1 MFSNKK
7 DIFTL
12 IGIIFASIGFYVAIN
27 EIPAILN
34 CISLVLG
41 WISPLTTGLAI
52 AFVLNVFVR
61 FFEERILKRLKGKKW
76 LRTLSILITIIF
88 LVCLLAL
95 LSVFIVP
102 DVKKTLV
109 LLVDVAPVYI
119 SGLVER
125 FSSMEIPVAGVA
137 VGDIVQFEKF
147 DSVADIIAQ
156 NSINMV
162 GNALIFTTSFASK
175 LFSIVLSFIIAIYTL
190 IYKERI
196 SRILV
201 RSLEAF
207 LPEKA
212 AESVLDV
219 ASLSYQAFF
228 NFITGQLTE
237 AVIIGTLCYIGMNVF
252 GFPYAST
259 VAMIIGVTAL
269 IPIVGAFIGAFVGA
283 FLIVMVSPIKAL
295 LFIVF
300 ILVLQQIENNFIYPK
315 VVGKSVGL
323 PDMLVLIAVLVGS
336 NIGGLTAVIVSVPVC
351 SVLYTLFMRALRR
364 KESETT

>member
-1 MFSNKK
+1 MFTNKK
-7 DIFTL
+7 DVFTV
-12 IGIIFASIGFYVAIN
+12 IGVIFASIGFYVAIN
-27 EIPAILN
+27 NIHVILS
-34 CISLVLG
+34 CFMLALG

-61 FFEERILKRLKGKKW
+61 FFEERILKKFKDKKW
-76 LRTLSILITIIF
+76 LRPVSILLTIVF
-88 LVCLLAL
+88 LICVLTLLAF
-95 LSVFIVP
+95 FIIP
-102 DVKKTLV
+102 DVKKTV
-109 LLVDVAPVYI
+109 LLLIDVVPVYI
-119 SGLVER
+119 SNLLER
-125 FSSMEIPVAGVA
+125 FSSMEIPLAGVA
-137 VGDIVQFEKF
+137 VGDVVQFEKL
-147 DSVADIIAQ
+147 DSVTDIIAEQ
-156 NSINMV
+156 SINV
-162 GNALIFTTSFASK
+162 VSNALIFTTAFAGK
-175 LFSIVLSFIIAIYTL
+175 LFSIILSFIIAIYTL

-196 SRILV
+196 SRIIT
-201 RSLEAF
+201 RTITAF

-212 AESVLDV
+212 AESILDV

-237 AVIIGTLCYIGMNVF
+237 AVIIGTLCCIGMNIF

-259 VAMIIGVTAL
+259 VAMITGVTAL

-364 KESETT
+364 KESKTT